1 MQPNYLEELK
11 DIHMPP
17 AQGLWLLSFNLNMVI
32 AAILIIFIYI
42 LFIYFK
48 NKKRRKIKKEALLSF
63 NTIKNNFLRNNNNAE
78 LQNDISILIKRIIAS
93 SKNNKNIFKIF
104 NKKLYRALEKELEI
118 DRFKKEPNINGQKL
132 LKLSS
137 ELIKKCRI

>member
-17 AQGLWLLSFNLNMVI
+17 AQGLWPLSFNLNMVI
-32 AAILIIFIYI
+32 VAILIIFIYI

>member
-17 AQGLWLLSFNLNMVI
+17 PPGLLPLSFNLNMVI

-48 NKKRRKIKKEALLSF
+48 NKKRRKIKKEALLNF
-63 NTIKNNFLRNNNNAE
+63 NTIKNNFLRSNNNAE
-78 LQNDISILIKRIIAS
+78 LQNDLSILIKRIIAS

-104 NKKLYRALEKELEI
+104 NKELYLALEKELQI

-132 LKLSS
+132 LELSS